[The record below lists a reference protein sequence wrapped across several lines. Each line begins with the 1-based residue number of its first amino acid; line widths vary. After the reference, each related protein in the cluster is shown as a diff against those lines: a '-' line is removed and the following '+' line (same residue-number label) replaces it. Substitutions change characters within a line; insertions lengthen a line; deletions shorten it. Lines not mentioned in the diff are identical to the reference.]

1 MTIFTRPRWCIEP
14 LRPHG
19 KGATSRGRGASAC
32 CPKQLSDERRL
43 PSYVSVPISCLTA
56 LRASAS

>member
-19 KGATSRGRGASAC
+19 KGA
-32 CPKQLSDERRL
+32 
-43 PSYVSVPISCLTA
+43 VSTATA
-56 LRASAS
+56 LAAPFTYVALASSIGPEGGSGIWAAA